1 VKNPLV
7 KNLSIL
13 VYAILIALVC
23 GCGVKIGNPDKED
36 DDTQKS
42 TLSEQPEATLQL
54 LAAQINEVL
63 ISETLLDGL
72 LGLGQRK
79 KGPFSYFDTS
89 EQSCQ
94 IEDDS
99 VNYTFTS
106 SYNVKDAKK
115 GDFNSSY
122 ESNGTF
128 SGHGGRISCDEEGSK
143 PVFDKKT
150 TKQFTATEEFN
161 RNDSNIFDD
170 GDKSNH
176 STYVNKG
183 TRTTTFAIE
192 TDEEGSIE
200 TTKTVAIHSYEL
212 KEWIAEDSGGIETG
226 GFTTEIISDDSSPLV
241 FKTVFDSEGKF
252 QARSVVSGT
261 LATMVDEESKIV
273 VTYNNLA
280 WSSKETCLPVLGT
293 ISGEIFDIKDDVQ
306 SSSDFTVT
314 VSPEGM
320 TIEFTDGTKQSIQP
334 SVCNLEKS
342 SKKGEKK

>member
-1 VKNPLV
+1 MKNPLV

-192 TDEEGSIE
+192 T
-200 TTKTVAIHSYEL
+200 
-212 KEWIAEDSGGIETG
+212 G